1 MAQFIADS
9 TLKSPGTRRA
19 EALDMNARRLGA
31 LFAHLVATA
40 AAPIAVMGC
49 GGAVEGS
56 PSPDSGPACEPT
68 VTQPAQAGFCPSAT
82 LSFPC
87 GIQLGDGGAV
97 KLDETTCKTACP
109 ADVNAECYVYENIAA
124 GETTTVSCGGP
135 CGTGRRPAGLRRAR
149 SRATCAD
156 PVGEWF
162 ATMARLEAASV
173 PAFVRLAQDLAR
185 LGAPHDSIA
194 RTRAAA
200 KDEVRHARV
209 TRVLA
214 RRRGAVT
221 AKAVVGE
228 APRPSLARV
237 ALENA
242 VEGCVRETYGALLAT
257 WQAAH
262 AGDARIRKAMT
273 RIAEDETRHAA
284 LSWDI
289 HAWAL
294 GKLSLSARARVE
306 GARREAARELLREI
320 AAEPAPAV
328 VREAGAPPAHVATA
342 LARSLER
349 ALLAA

>member
-1 MAQFIADS
+1 MI
-9 TLKSPGTRRA
+9 L
-19 EALDMNARRLGA
+19 
-31 LFAHLVATA
+31 
-40 AAPIAVMGC
+40 
-49 GGAVEGS
+49 
-56 PSPDSGPACEPT
+56 
-68 VTQPAQAGFCPSAT
+68 
-82 LSFPC
+82 
-87 GIQLGDGGAV
+87 
-97 KLDETTCKTACP
+97 
-109 ADVNAECYVYENIAA
+109 
-124 GETTTVSCGGP
+124 
-135 CGTGRRPAGLRRAR
+135 
-149 SRATCAD
+149 
-156 PVGEWF
+156 
-162 ATMARLEAASV
+162 
-173 PAFVRLAQDLAR
+173 
-185 LGAPHDSIA
+185 IA